1 MVLNYTKAIKGKLN
15 PIGDRVIVTNMHF
28 GEQTTAK
35 GLIIRSDD
43 GSTRGIYP
51 RWGQVHAKGPDN
63 TDNYQTGD
71 WVLVE
76 HGRWTRAM
84 KVQSNGDDAIEI
96 RMVDAANVLA
106 TSDKRPE
113 GAVIGAEYADGE
125 HATVNPQD
133 FVRP

>member
-76 HGRWTRAM
+76 HGRWTRSFNVNDGNGEKELRM
-84 KVQSNGDDAIEI
+84 IETESILMYSDDKPDGVQFGD
-96 RMVDAANVLA
+96 
-106 TSDKRPE
+106 
-113 GAVIGAEYADGE
+113 E
-125 HATVNPQD
+125 H
-133 FVRP
+133 